1 VLAFFGLCYARGL
14 LGASK
19 FDAKVGKFSTICL
32 KNTGYCRSQKL
43 FFKNT
48 TTVSEVSKKIKEEG
62 GMVYLLTIRAR
73 SLTISDVVES
83 RLLWACLLRHNEP
96 GSLQSASCKHPF

>member
-1 VLAFFGLCYARGL
+1 MLAFFGLCYARGL

-62 GMVYLLTIRAR
+62 GYGIPVNDK
-73 SLTISDVVES
+73 SQISYNF
-83 RLLWACLLRHNEP
+83 RCCGIP
-96 GSLQSASCKHPF
+96 PFMGLSSPPQ

>member
-1 VLAFFGLCYARGL
+1 MFEKYGVL
-14 LGASK
+14 SITK
-19 FDAKVGKFSTICL
+19 TIF
-32 KNTGYCRSQKL
+32 QK
-43 FFKNT
+43 K

-96 GSLQSASCKHPF
+96 GSLQSASCTHPF

>member
-43 FFKNT
+43 FFK
-48 TTVSEVSKKIKEEG
+48 KKRLFLKSAKKLRKRG
-62 GMVYLLTIRAR
+62 GDGIPVNDK
-73 SLTISDVVES
+73 SQISYNF
-83 RLLWACLLRHNEP
+83 RCCGIP
-96 GSLQSASCKHPF
+96 PFMGLSSPPQ